1 MPFLRLSRDRRG
13 YESTFL
19 LHARHVGERPTVLY
33 WYRTA
38 PGVRVGRPAL
48 DEDAIRVIEEQHPD
62 IEFDWGQIL
71 EVGAATLVEAEPVAA
86 WRRKP
91 PPPSRRSADSGRST
105 VRAADERIDAPEL
118 KATAPAATEGDQ
130 GGAVEPVTSPETAP
144 AHDLLEELVG
154 REIATRLRARYAELA
169 ARITRLPLE
178 ALARDAWRMRA
189 EAVNPDNWVTPD
201 EILAGVQHAG
211 QVFDDLRREL
221 PSPR

>member
-1 MPFLRLSRDRRG
+1 M
-13 YESTFL
+13 
-19 LHARHVGERPTVLY
+19 
-33 WYRTA
+33 
-38 PGVRVGRPAL
+38 
-48 DEDAIRVIEEQHPD
+48 
-62 IEFDWGQIL
+62 
-71 EVGAATLVEAEPVAA
+71 
-86 WRRKP
+86 
-91 PPPSRRSADSGRST
+91 
-105 VRAADERIDAPEL
+105 
-118 KATAPAATEGDQ
+118 
-130 GGAVEPVTSPETAP
+130 ETAP